1 MKSVNQKKAALTVN
15 TPIKKKLLTLALASI
30 GAAPLF
36 VYAQTDHSHSAHT
49 PLTNKTAPANKSSMS
64 GMDHS
69 TMQMPGMDHG
79 AMPMQPPSAP
89 QAAMDYGQ
97 TKTDSAAP
105 AHDMGAMGH
114 GDMQMQGGSAP
125 ADARDPDVYSGGYT
139 RNAGKYALA
148 PEQRLRMSDE
158 HNFASVSIDK
168 LEYVRARGG
177 DEWTA
182 YEGQA
187 WFGSTYNR
195 AVLKV
200 EGEVAQ
206 GKLQESQ
213 TELLWGHAVS
223 TFWDTQLGVRFDHG
237 QGAPNRE
244 WLALGVQGL
253 APYWFEVD
261 ATAYVGPSGR
271 TALSFSAEYDILL
284 TQKLYLQP
292 SLEVDFYGKND
303 KAREI
308 GKGLSNATA
317 GLRLKYEVTRQLA
330 PYIGVEWSNK
340 FGKTADYAQEDGNAA
355 HETRFVAGFSFRF

>member
-1 MKSVNQKKAALTVN
+1 MTSVNQKKGILTVN
-15 TPIKKKLLTLALASI
+15 TPIKKRVLVLALASI

-36 VYAQTDHSHSAHT
+36 AYAQTDHSHSTHT
-49 PLTNKTAPANKSSMS
+49 PLPNKAAPADKSSMP

-79 AMPMQPPSAP
+79 AMPMKSPSAP
-89 QAAMDYGQ
+89 KAAMPLG
-97 TKTDSAAP
+97 KTDPDSAAP
-105 AHDMGAMGH
+105 AHDMGAMDH
-114 GDMQMQGGSAP
+114 SAMQMQGGSAP
-125 ADARDPDVYSGGYT
+125 ADARDPDAYSGGYT
-139 RNAGKYALA
+139 RNAGQYSLGA
-148 PEQRLRMSDE
+148 EHRLRMSDE
-158 HNFASVSIDK
+158 HNFASVSIDR
-168 LEYVRARGG
+168 LEYVKARG

-187 WFGSTYNR
+187 WFGGTYNR
-195 AVLKV
+195 AVLKA

-206 GKLQESQ
+206 GKLQESR

-237 QGAPNRE
+237 QGTPNRE

-253 APYWFEVD
+253 TPYWFEVD

-271 TALSFSAEYDILL
+271 TALRLNAEYDLLL

-292 SLEVDFYGKND
+292 SVEATFYGKND

-308 GKGLSNATA
+308 GRGLSDAKA
-317 GLRLKYEVTRQLA
+317 GLRLKYEVTRQFV
-330 PYIGVEWSNK
+330 PYIGVEWSSK
-340 FGKTADYAQEDGNAA
+340 FGKTADYAQEEDESK
-355 HETRFVAGFSFRF
+355 HETRFVAGISFRF